1 MSLIIDWLF
10 PKKCFGCKKGKKYLC
25 SKCEGESGGLKRIK
39 GFEGVISIFRYHGA
53 VRKLIEAIKYEFI
66 SDAIDE
72 IASLMVKKLK
82 TEYPNIIKYWQE
94 EKFTIVPVPLAKRRQ
109 NWRGFNQSEKIS
121 EIIAQKLE
129 LNYNSQAIIR
139 TKIAKTQAK
148 IKKGQLRK
156 KNVEGVFELKEKIE
170 GGIIVVDDVVTS
182 GSTLQAIQ
190 KILRKDSSQCWG
202 LTLAGAGK

>member
-1 MSLIIDWLF
+1 M
-10 PKKCFGCKKGKKYLC
+10 C

-39 GFEGVISIFRYHGA
+39 GFEGIISIFRYHGA
-53 VRKLIEAIKYEFI
+53 MRKLIEAIKYEFI

-72 IASLMVKKLK
+72 IANLMVKKLK
-82 TEYPNIIKYWQE
+82 VEYPNIIKYWQE

-156 KNVEGVFELKEKIE
+156 KNVEGVFELIEKIE
-170 GGIIVVDDVVTS
+170 GGVIVVDDVVTS